1 MTGFTRTA
9 ALTGNW
15 PRPAPRAPRCVW
27 PRAAPLIPPHIRA
40 QNQGGNSIL
49 GPNLPHN
56 WTWILQKMIH
66 FSRAR
71 VGNISLLT
79 SGWRLPLL
87 AMTRLVPPV
96 SCVQHGHGES
106 KSVAVC
112 ILHPIRTVVR
122 PSWSLTWLPCLID
135 IIVRA
140 SYKLTPMKLQNIWVI
155 RHVQACKGEMF
166 TMYRQKYD
174 GMKWLRNKT
183 QWAILACNL
192 ADAKICNLR
201 WLDLKSG
208 SAQRKFCIFR
218 ILT

>member
-1 MTGFTRTA
+1 MDVLLNQFSWSLCQGNITCLLYPRLCARVSSALCACMTGFTRTA

-106 KSVAVC
+106 KSDAVC

-122 PSWSLTWLPCLID
+122 PSWSLTWLPCF
-135 IIVRA
+135 
-140 SYKLTPMKLQNIWVI
+140 LQTYSNET
-155 RHVQACKGEMF
+155 A
-166 TMYRQKYD
+166 KYLGHTSRT
-174 GMKWLRNKT
+174 GMQGWNVHYV
-183 QWAILACNL
+183 
-192 ADAKICNLR
+192 
-201 WLDLKSG
+201 
-208 SAQRKFCIFR
+208 
-218 ILT
+218 